1 MINRVFL
8 ETSVWYRDMARMFS
22 TRTSKKPKQNQKI
35 ETRTPMSTLGANI
48 PFVFATSTY
57 TTVPDRSSKNINNKK
72 MYLAGQTDKK
82 RRTRRARL
90 TRGRKGVCKP
100 GRREIIF
107 EKKTPTCVR
116 PRDFQKL
123 HLYTYFYLY
132 MCKGRKRGKN
142 KIKSRETRARDNIR
156 DKSSIQAHVF
166 RVVVIP
172 RVK

>member
-1 MINRVFL
+1 MCFWKRVCDTETWRACFRREQVKNQNKTRKSKSEHRCPPSEPIFL
-8 ETSVWYRDMARMFS
+8 LSLRPVP
-22 TRTSKKPKQNQKI
+22 TRLC
-35 ETRTPMSTLGANI
+35 RTVLQ
-48 PFVFATSTY
+48 
-57 TTVPDRSSKNINNKK
+57 KNINNKK

-82 RRTRRARL
+82 RRIRRARL